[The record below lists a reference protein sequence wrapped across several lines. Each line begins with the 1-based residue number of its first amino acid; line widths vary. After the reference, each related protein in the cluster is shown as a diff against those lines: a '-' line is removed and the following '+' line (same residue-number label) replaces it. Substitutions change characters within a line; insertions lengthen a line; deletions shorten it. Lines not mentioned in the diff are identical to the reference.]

1 MDTLRK
7 YRKEIAL
14 VVFLVLASLIIIWY
28 AAGSANAQP
37 VPKCIPAY
45 TLDPRND
52 VGGQLFSLSVLP
64 FMVAVAGPV
73 IQDKNDQYDDLTQLR
88 GLCTTLA
95 VAKHAAGLKEYVTQ
109 DTR

>member
-1 MDTLRK
+1 MNDRNIKIAL
-7 YRKEIAL
+7 IVAL
-14 VVFLVLASLIIIWY
+14 VVAALAIIWY
-28 AAGSANAQP
+28 AAGAANAQP
-37 VPKCIPAY
+37 AYTPKCVPAY
-45 TLDPRND
+45 TQDPRND

-73 IQDKNDQYDDLTQLR
+73 IQDKNDQYNDLTQLR

-95 VAKHAAGLKEYVTQ
+95 VAKHAAGLKEYAPQ